1 MSFMIDVICDP
12 ESVHVWERTSSQV
25 SEIGEGTIN
34 GKEFLFYA
42 EQEGKR
48 GICFGRKEGE
58 LLSHLFCEARKREKK
73 IPILYFLNCY
83 GADLKEKT
91 AALDSYANVFK
102 EFVACG
108 EDQLQIAVIVGNCVG
123 GSAYLAAMCDIILF
137 SEPDGNLCL
146 TGPKIVQ
153 SFMGENCRKEELGGV
168 EIHSANGTIAHTF
181 CGSRDCAEKLD
192 ILLSAYYQ
200 IDQPEKAPAYQLE
213 NSIVPMSN
221 KAYDIHRI
229 IDGLIDSGTWLET
242 APGYAPNL
250 VTGFARIGGMNVGI
264 FANQPQALAGT
275 IDCDASEK
283 GERFLKNCK
292 KLRLPLLVISDVP
305 SFMPG
310 IEQERNSIEIKGAGL
325 LKAMIRLDTVKLT
338 LILHKSFGGAYIVMN
353 SVRLG
358 ADRVYAWPGS
368 TIGIMGEGM
377 ARALS
382 KNPNSWNE
390 NMGLSAEENLNNKS
404 LSGIIFPEE
413 TRYTLISDFRNLKN
427 RKN

>member
-146 TGPKIVQ
+146 TD
-153 SFMGENCRKEELGGV
+153 RK
-168 EIHSANGTIAHTF
+168 
-181 CGSRDCAEKLD
+181 
-192 ILLSAYYQ
+192 
-200 IDQPEKAPAYQLE
+200 
-213 NSIVPMSN
+213 
-221 KAYDIHRI
+221 
-229 IDGLIDSGTWLET
+229 
-242 APGYAPNL
+242 
-250 VTGFARIGGMNVGI
+250 
-264 FANQPQALAGT
+264 
-275 IDCDASEK
+275 
-283 GERFLKNCK
+283 
-292 KLRLPLLVISDVP
+292 
-305 SFMPG
+305 
-310 IEQERNSIEIKGAGL
+310 
-325 LKAMIRLDTVKLT
+325 
-338 LILHKSFGGAYIVMN
+338 
-353 SVRLG
+353 SV
-358 ADRVYAWPGS
+358 V
-368 TIGIMGEGM
+368 
-377 ARALS
+377 
-382 KNPNSWNE
+382 
-390 NMGLSAEENLNNKS
+390 
-404 LSGIIFPEE
+404 
-413 TRYTLISDFRNLKN
+413 
-427 RKN
+427 